1 MTIFYCS
8 QLASY
13 KCFLGYYVCLL
24 LHAMHVWCVLQEGL
38 VRKRE
43 GYQILEL
50 FKHGKETERLEDEP
64 LELQVSVIL

>member
-1 MTIFYCS
+1 MD
-8 QLASY
+8 
-13 KCFLGYYVCLL
+13 
-24 LHAMHVWCVLQEGL
+24 VWCVLQEGL

-50 FKHGKETERLEDEP
+50 FKHHGKETERLEDEP